1 MATDRVAV
9 ETRVEEPLEA
19 APTAT
24 EEPAL
29 WAPLAVWVTTAESE
43 PGTEEDVSAPAATAV
58 AVAVTTATPLLPLE
72 SEVVIVRTLPRVEED
87 GFAGAG
93 VEVTVMVST
102 PPFASVVVDVATTFG
117 D

>member
-1 MATDRVAV
+1 VD
-9 ETRVEEPLEA
+9 EPLEA
-19 APTAT
+19 APTAA
-24 EEPAL
+24 EVPAL
-29 WAPLAVWVTTAESE
+29 WAPLAVWVTTTAESD
-43 PGTEEDVSAPAATAV
+43 PAATAEEVSAPAATAV

-72 SEVVIVRTLPRVEED
+72 SEVVIVRTLPRVEEV
-87 GFAGAG
+87 GLLAAG